1 MGAASNWHELTPSPF
16 PWEREALDYVRA
28 RFPTHDA
35 YRAWSLFEFI
45 ADDGSV
51 NEVDLLAFTP
61 QGFFLVE
68 VKSAPGILNGD
79 AHTWTWVREGRRR
92 TADNPYLLANVKAK
106 RLASLLGRQKAF
118 AKLRVPFIDALVFC
132 SAEGL
137 DCRLETSGQTHVCLR
152 DGDDQPGIMA
162 ALKRREAPA
171 LGPLRGAFDRPM
183 LRAVARALDEAGVR
197 ATNRSRQVGDYRIGT
212 LLDTGLGYQDFEGQ
226 HVSLS
231 DARRR
236 VRIYPVRAES
246 DADQRRT
253 FQRAAE
259 REFRLLQFL
268 DHPNILRALDFTAHE
283 RGPVILFQHEPDA
296 VRLDHFMAQR
306 QGAIADELRLHLL
319 RQLAEAVRFAHG
331 KNIIHRALSPR
342 AILVAQPDSGSPQV
356 KVMNWQLGFRQRL
369 QDGPELTRVVTATL
383 HGDVLADDLSQ
394 LFMAPEALA
403 EAEAGGEHLDI
414 FSLGA
419 LAYWL
424 FTGQMPANS
433 PVELAEKLRAQRGL
447 RVSAICNTA
456 AANLE
461 RLVQESTDPDVT
473 LRLDSTA
480 EFIELLDK
488 VEDELTTPANQFSG
502 DPTQAHAKDVLPGG
516 FEVLRKLGTGSSATA
531 LLVEKDSREYV
542 IKVAID
548 ADHNDRVRAEGEV
561 LRKLSD
567 HRIVRCHDTL
577 TLNDRAAILLDRA
590 GESTLG
596 LRLRQEGRLSLELL
610 QRFGE
615 DLLEAVCCLE
625 RDGIAHRDIKP
636 DNIGVAKVGADDTL
650 HLVLFDFSLSRC
662 SPENIHAGTPGYLD
676 PFLALRQPR
685 RWDLQAERY
694 AVAVTLYE
702 MATAV
707 RPVWHDGHT
716 DPSMVDCEVTIDAER
731 FVPELRDQLSAFF
744 RRGLRRNPRERFDNA
759 QAMLEAWRG
768 VFSTVTATTHSRTA
782 EGVEADPAALEAR
795 ATPETL
801 IAALGLD
808 PAMTDAL
815 DRVNVV
821 RVQELLTV
829 STRRLRRMRGVG
841 NQTRKRIAALAGRL
855 RERLG
860 GPPASVTREQTL
872 TETPEGGTSL
882 GAADGPPSVDLLL
895 QAILGAQ
902 GGRQPAAAEA
912 TALPA
917 LLGLDERLAD
927 PWPAQDA
934 VAVLAN
940 VTRGRVSQILAKAR
954 ERWGRQPAITG
965 LRQEM
970 TALLSAHGG
979 VMTTTELAGALLL
992 SRGSAANDDGQRL
1005 RLAHAVVRAAVEM
1018 ESSME
1023 QARFLPTRH
1032 EEQILVAT
1040 DCTLADYAVAL
1051 GHRADTI
1058 ASQDPLLPSPRV
1070 LELLREVTPPAESDP
1085 LADSRLLRLS
1095 ASASRTAA
1103 ISSKQELYPRGMDAA
1118 RALKL
1123 SQGALAGPREM
1134 TVAAIQQRIRS
1145 RYPEAAPLPP
1155 RDALTP
1161 LLAAAGLELE
1171 WDPACGA
1178 YVSRARSVLSVTT
1191 PSSLVTRVTTG
1202 PAGAAAVTIPG
1213 VRPGFLLPEVAEA
1226 RQFEERL
1233 SHAERR
1239 GAFLALVVKPNLYQV
1254 ARTELAKRFRV
1265 RPIDL
1270 EKVFLDALRQAAAE
1284 VGADWTVVVNADVA
1298 AHDGSDWRNL
1308 NHLIGMQVMPKVE
1321 AALLEGD
1328 GTVLAYHINWLARYG
1343 QVSLL
1348 PRLAA
1353 AVQDGR
1359 LHGAWWLIPASPQ
1372 QEMPMLDGQ
1381 AVPVITAN
1389 QWATVPEGW
1398 CRNLHRADPAR
1409 VAGGGGAP

>member
-1 MGAASNWHELTPSPF
+1 MEEPPNWHELTPSPF

-28 RFPTHDA
+28 SFPTHDA

-45 ADDGSV
+45 ADDGSI

-68 VKSAPGILNGD
+68 IKSSLGLLNGD
-79 AHTWTWVREGRRR
+79 AHTWTWVHEGRRK
-92 TADNPYLLANVKAK
+92 TVDNPYLLANLKAK
-106 RLASLLGRQKAF
+106 KLASLLGRQRAF

-132 SAEGL
+132 SAAGL
-137 DCRLETSGQTHVCLR
+137 DCRLEGGGQAHVCRR
-152 DGDDQPGIMA
+152 DGDALPGIMA
-162 ALKRREAPA
+162 ALKRRDGAG
-171 LGPLRGAFDRPM
+171 LGAQRGTFDRPM

-197 ATNRSRQVGDYRIGT
+197 QTHRSRQVGDYRIGT
-212 LLDTGLGYQDFEGQ
+212 MLDTGMGYQDFEGQ

-236 VRIYPVRAES
+236 VRIYPVQAES
-246 DADQRRT
+246 DVEQRRT

-283 RGPVILFQHEPDA
+283 RGPVILFQHEPEA
-296 VRLDHFMAQR
+296 VRLDHFLAQR
-306 QGAIADELRLHLL
+306 QGTITDELRLGLL

-342 AILVAQPDSGSPQV
+342 AILVAQPDSEAPQV
-356 KVMNWQLGFRQRL
+356 KVMNWQLGCRQPLR
-369 QDGPELTRVVTATL
+369 DGLALTRAVTATI
-383 HGDVLADDLSQ
+383 HGEILADDLSQ

-403 EAEAGGEHLDI
+403 EPDAGGEHLDI

-424 FTGQMPANS
+424 FTGQLPAAS

-447 RVSAICNTA
+447 RVSAVCNTA

-461 RLVQESTDPDVT
+461 RLVQASTDPDVS
-473 LRLDSTA
+473 LRLDSAA

-502 DPTQAHAKDVLPGG
+502 DPTQAHAKDILPGG
-516 FEVLRKLGTGSSATA
+516 FEVVRKLGTGSSATA
-531 LLVEKDSREYV
+531 LLVRKDGREFV

-567 HRIVRCHDTL
+567 GRIVRCHDTL

-615 DLLEAVCCLE
+615 DLLEAVCFLE
-625 RDGIAHRDIKP
+625 RQGIAHRDIKP
-636 DNIGVAKVGADDTL
+636 DNIGVGKVGADDSL

-694 AVAVTLYE
+694 AVAVTLYQ
-702 MATAV
+702 MATAIM
-707 RPVWHDGHT
+707 PVWHDGRS
-716 DPSMVDCEVTIDAER
+716 DPSMVDGEVTIDAER
-731 FVPELRDQLSAFF
+731 FVPALREPLAAFF
-744 RRGLRRNPRERFDNA
+744 AQALRRDPRARFDNA

-768 VFSTVTATTHSRTA
+768 VFSTVTATTHSATVEGAGA
-782 EGVEADPAALEAR
+782 EPATLEAK
-795 ATPETL
+795 ATPDTL

-821 RVQELLTV
+821 RVQELITV
-829 STRRLRRMRGVG
+829 STRRLARMRGVG
-841 NQTRKRIAALAGRL
+841 NQTRKRILALAGRL

-860 GPPASVTREQTL
+860 GPSVSVTREQAL
-872 TETPEGGTSL
+872 TEAPAVGAGL
-882 GAADGPPSVDLLL
+882 GAADGLPSVDLLL

-902 GGRQPAAAEA
+902 GGRRPAAAEA

-934 VAVLAN
+934 VAVLAG
-940 VTRGRVSQILAKAR
+940 VSRGRISQVLAKAR
-954 ERWGRQPAITG
+954 ERWSRQPAVTG

-970 TALLSAHGG
+970 VALLTAHGG
-979 VMTTTELAGALLL
+979 VMTTTELAEAILLA
-992 SRGSAANDDGQRL
+992 RGSAANDDSQRL

-1018 ESSME
+1018 ESSLE
-1023 QARFLPTRH
+1023 EARFLPTRH
-1032 EEQILVAT
+1032 EEHILIAT

-1051 GHRADTI
+1051 GHKADTI
-1058 ASQDPLLPSPRV
+1058 ASQDPLLPLARV
-1070 LELLREVTPPAESDP
+1070 LELLREVAPPPESDP
-1085 LADSRLLRLS
+1085 LAEPRLLRLA

-1103 ISSKQELYPRGMDAA
+1103 ISSRQEFYPRGMDAA

-1123 SQGALAGPREM
+1123 SHGALAGPREM
-1134 TVAAIQQRIRS
+1134 TLAAIQQRIRS

-1155 RDALTP
+1155 REALTP

-1171 WDPACGA
+1171 WDPGQGA
-1178 YVSRARSVLSVTT
+1178 YVSRARNVFSVTT

-1202 PAGAAAVTIPG
+1202 PASVAAVTSPG
-1213 VRPGFLLPEVAEA
+1213 GRPSFLLPEVAEA

-1233 SHAERR
+1233 VHAERR
-1239 GAFLALVVKPNLYQV
+1239 GAFLALVVKPNLYPA
-1254 ARTELAKRFRV
+1254 ARTELTKRFAV
-1265 RPIDL
+1265 RPLDL
-1270 EKVFLDALRQAAAE
+1270 EKVFLDALRQATAE
-1284 VGADWTVVVNADVA
+1284 VGADWSVVVNADA
-1298 AHDGSDWRNL
+1298 AARDGSDWRNL
-1308 NHLIGMQVMPKVE
+1308 NQLISMQVMPKVE

-1372 QEMPMLDGQ
+1372 QDLPMLDGQ

-1409 VAGGGGAP
+1409 VAERST